1 MASREQNITLIVQ
14 GMRLPCVWIV
24 NAPDYRIAA
33 AELNARAEA
42 YKTQFAELASTNS
55 QDLVSMM
62 VALDRSIT
70 CIRTREDVDTQ
81 PLMQQVKALNL
92 AIDGFLNQYR

>member
-14 GMRLPCVWIV
+14 GMRLPLRVDSRRE
-24 NAPDYRIAA
+24 PDYRIAA

-42 YKTQFAELASTNS
+42 YKTQFAELASTNP
-55 QDLVSMM
+55 QICFAMA
-62 VALDRSIT
+62 ALDRAYYLH
-70 CIRTREDVDTQ
+70 RTREDVDTQ

-92 AIDGFLNQYR
+92 AIDDFLNQYR